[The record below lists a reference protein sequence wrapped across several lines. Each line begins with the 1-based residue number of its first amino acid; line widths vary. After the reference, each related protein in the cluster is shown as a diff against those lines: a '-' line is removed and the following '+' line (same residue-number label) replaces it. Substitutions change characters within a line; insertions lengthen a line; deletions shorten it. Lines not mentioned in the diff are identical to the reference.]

1 MAKNEDAGTN
11 AEKAQM
17 APVTTEVAALEET
30 DEQGTIRI
38 SENVIAAVVR
48 KYVLEVAGVVRFA
61 SGGLVGGLA
70 DMLGRKSHEGSVVVD
85 IEKEAV
91 SITVTLVLEF
101 GARIPDVASTVQD
114 VVRERVEDLT
124 GKHVAKVNVIVQDL
138 EESPPPKAVEKKSA
152 SAKQAQQDADAQE

>member
-1 MAKNEDAGTN
+1 MQRDKTEDTVTD
-11 AEKAQM
+11 AEQAPLT
-17 APVTTEVAALEET
+17 PVTAGVAALEET

-48 KYVLEVAGVVRFA
+48 KYVLAVGGVVRFA

-91 SITVTLVLEF
+91 SITVTLILEF
-101 GARIPDVASTVQD
+101 GVRIPDVASTVQD
-114 VVRERVEDLT
+114 VVREKVEELT

-138 EESPPPKAVEKKSA
+138 EESPPPKAPEKKA
-152 SAKQAQQDADAQE
+152 APAKQQK

>member
-1 MAKNEDAGTN
+1 MGKSEDTGTN
-11 AEKAQM
+11 ADQAP
-17 APVTTEVAALEET
+17 ATPVTAAVVALEET

-38 SENVIAAVVR
+38 SENVISAVVR
-48 KYVLEVAGVVRFA
+48 KYVLEVGGVVRFA

-101 GARIPDVASTVQD
+101 GVRIPDVASSVQD
-114 VVRERVEDLT
+114 IVREKVEYLT

-138 EESPPPKAVEKKSA
+138 EETPPPKPPEKKVA
-152 SAKQAQQDADAQE
+152 AAKQAKGEE